1 MKTPFYDLI
10 ILGAGFTGM
19 ILALRLANKG
29 IDVCLVDK
37 NKTLKSKIDKR
48 TTAISKGSTLILEEI
63 GAWKELKKDA
73 QKIKKII
80 VSEGISENHLKFNSS
95 LANSDSMGYIVEN
108 SLFKKVLEK
117 LIKKNTRIKKE
128 NNFDVINLELPTK
141 ENNKV
146 ILKTKNRNL
155 SCGLL
160 IGADGRYSKTRFH
173 AEISYYFHD
182 YEQSAYIFNLKHEKP
197 HLSTALERFF
207 PSGPLAILPMKS
219 KTSNQSSVVWTVE
232 NEFGDMSK
240 FKKKQF
246 IFEFNKKYKIFFGKI
261 IDISKPTKF
270 SLNIFSC
277 YDCYNNGIVLV
288 GDACQSLHPIA
299 GQGFNLG
306 LRDVNALS
314 KLLYEAKTLGMDFN
328 ELVLQKYSN
337 KRVVDKFLLTQ
348 ATHNL
353 NKLFSFKGR
362 TISLLRS
369 FGLNLFG
376 RSTLLKKQ
384 SILYAMGLKN
394 FEI

>member
-1 MKTPFYDLI
+1 MKTQFYDLI
-10 ILGAGFTGM
+10 ILGAGFTGK
-19 ILALRLANKG
+19 ILALCLANRG
-29 IDVCLVDK
+29 IDVCLVDR
-37 NKTLKSKIDKR
+37 NKTFKSIIDKR

-73 QKIKKII
+73 QKIEKII

-108 SLFKKVLEK
+108 SLFKKLLEK

-128 NNFDVINLELPTK
+128 NNFDVINLDLPTG
-141 ENNKV
+141 ENDKV
-146 ILKTKNRNL
+146 ILKTKDRSL
-155 SCGLL
+155 SCNLL

-173 AEISYYFHD
+173 AEISYFFHD
-182 YEQSAYIFNLKHEKP
+182 YKQSAYIFNLEHEKP

-219 KTSNQSSVVWTVE
+219 KNSNQSSVVWTVE
-232 NEFGDMSK
+232 NKLGDMSK

-246 IFEFNKKYKIFFGKI
+246 IFEFNKKYKNFFGKI

-270 SLNIFSC
+270 NLNIFSC
-277 YDCYNNGIVLV
+277 YNCYNNGVVLV

-306 LRDVNALS
+306 LRDVNSLS

-328 ELVLQKYSN
+328 ELILQKYSN
-337 KRVVDKFLLTQ
+337 KRAIDKFLLTQ

-353 NKLFSFKGR
+353 NRLFSIKGK
-362 TISLLRS
+362 TVSLLRS
-369 FGLNLFG
+369 FGLNLFN
-376 RSTLLKKQ
+376 RSALLKKQ
-384 SILYAMGLKN
+384 SILYAMGLKS